1 MYLLMTKLNSSG
13 SFSISTQKG
22 IRIHEV
28 FETASVVLY
37 ATLSILAMTHV
48 VSTII
53 FEKQQSKSCSKSFF
67 A

>member
-1 MYLLMTKLNSSG
+1 MTKLNFDASG

>member
-1 MYLLMTKLNSSG
+1 MLKV
-13 SFSISTQKG
+13 

-28 FETASVVLY
+28 FETASVILY